1 MSTEIASASLVE
13 FKGTTVPAMRV
24 LLRSVDVAS
33 LRAALAAALDARPGF
48 FENELAVVDLSAIE
62 DDGQDVDWEGI
73 FDALHDRGLRLVGV
87 SNAPG
92 LLGESALAAG
102 LAAIALRGGPRP
114 RAPAPVP
121 QREPELERKVAPR
134 DSAEAAPATAPP
146 TVAPPSAPHE
156 PVATAASEA
165 HDAPTLAVSPTL
177 IVERPLRSGQQIY
190 ASGADVVLLA
200 MTNAGSE
207 VIADG
212 SIHVYAPLRGRALAG
227 AHGDVLAR
235 IFTTSFEA
243 ELVSIAGVY
252 RTFEQGIP
260 AEIDRRPAQ
269 VRLVV
274 GDRGEQSLLI
284 EPLSVS

>member
-1 MSTEIASASLVE
+1 LSTEIASASLVE

-62 DDGQDVDWEGI
+62 DEGQDVDWEGI

-87 SNAPG
+87 SNA
-92 LLGESALAAG
+92 LGSLGDSALAAG
-102 LAAIALRGGPRP
+102 LAAIALRGGARP
-114 RAPAPVP
+114 RATAPDP
-121 QREPELERKVAPR
+121 RRELDLERKAAAR
-134 DSAEAAPATAPP
+134 DAAEAAPVPARAGAAPP
-146 TVAPPSAPHE
+146 PAPPE
-156 PVATAASEA
+156 PLATPASEA
-165 HDAPTLAVSPTL
+165 PDVRVLAVSPTL

-212 SIHVYAPLRGRALAG
+212 SIHIYAPLRGRALAG

-260 AEIDRRPAQ
+260 AEIDRQPAQ